1 MKKEMSFDHNAKSLV
16 DALGVDPHSFAT
28 QLAAVMSIYEAND
41 EEKLSRLS
49 QLIHACVDYRI
60 ILLMATTSLV
70 GVVEQY
76 RDSADIN
83 DLFDNLSNN

>member
-1 MKKEMSFDHNAKSLV
+1 MA
-16 DALGVDPHSFAT
+16 
-28 QLAAVMSIYEAND
+28 IYEAGD
-41 EEKLSRLS
+41 MDKLSRLS
-49 QLIHACVDYRI
+49 QLINACVDYRI

>member
-1 MKKEMSFDHNAKSLV
+1 MKKEISFDHNAKSLV
-16 DALGVDPHSFAT
+16 DALGVDPNSFAT
-28 QLAAVMSIYEAND
+28 QLAAVMAIYEASD

-49 QLIHACVDYRI
+49 QLLHACVDYRI

-70 GVVEQY
+70 SMVEQY
-76 RDSADIN
+76 RDSVNIN